1 MKFLTFDLFKQI
13 QPKNRL
19 VSLLHIWDYIPIMC
33 RNAQS
38 KNCITSKIL
47 CGTFIKAY
55 ISMAITTEIPMD
67 LTKQSDTGAVELPKD
82 HNLEKNSAAR
92 LVAQYRPRIAGLL
105 VYFSYVLVALFIYA
119 GWKQRLQWPLTAES
133 GAGYLLGIIGAT
145 MMLLLL
151 LYPLRKHSRYLR
163 NMGPVKYWFRLHMLF
178 GVAGP
183 VLILFHSGFQLGS
196 LNSSI
201 ALFSMLLV
209 AGSGLI
215 GRYFYI
221 RIHHGLYGRKATLEE
236 LQQHSDLLKQSLSE
250 SLQTTPWIL
259 DRIKHFE
266 ARITPR
272 SGNLISSLWKLLSVG
287 IRTRLLFLM
296 FRITADSSLTPSGKR
311 QLVRHIGAHLSSIR
325 KMAEFHFYERLFSIW
340 HIVHLPLFLM
350 LILTGVVHVIAVHM
364 Y

>member
-1 MKFLTFDLFKQI
+1 
-13 QPKNRL
+13 
-19 VSLLHIWDYIPIMC
+19 
-33 RNAQS
+33 
-38 KNCITSKIL
+38 
-47 CGTFIKAY
+47 
-55 ISMAITTEIPMD
+55 MAMTITTEIAMEF
-67 LTKQSDTGAVELPKD
+67 TKQSASDAVEFPEDLNPG
-82 HNLEKNSAAR
+82 NYSAAR
-92 LVAQYRPRIAGLL
+92 LVSLYRPRIAGLL
-105 VYFSYVLVALFIYA
+105 VYFSYVFVALLIYA
-119 GWKQRLQWPLTAES
+119 GWQQRLEWPLTAES
-133 GAGYLLGIIGAT
+133 GAGYLLGIIGAS

-151 LYPLRKHSRYLR
+151 LYPLRKHNRHLR

-178 GVAGP
+178 GVMGP

-201 ALFSMLLV
+201 AMFSMLLV
-209 AGSGLI
+209 AGSGLV

-221 RIHHGLYGRKATLEE
+221 KIHHGLYGRKATLEE
-236 LQQHSDLLKQSLSE
+236 LQQHSDLLRQSLAE
-250 SLQTTPWIL
+250 NLQATPRIL

-266 ARITPR
+266 AHITPR
-272 SGNLISSLWKLLSVG
+272 SGNLIGSLWKLLSVG
-287 IRTRLLFLM
+287 IRTRLLFLR

-311 QLVRHIGAHLSSIR
+311 KLASYIGAHLSSIR

>member
-1 MKFLTFDLFKQI
+1 ME
-13 QPKNRL
+13 
-19 VSLLHIWDYIPIMC
+19 
-33 RNAQS
+33 
-38 KNCITSKIL
+38 
-47 CGTFIKAY
+47 
-55 ISMAITTEIPMD
+55 MAITTEIAMD
-67 LTKQSDTGAVELPKD
+67 LTKQTATGEGDLPED
-82 HNLEKNSAAR
+82 INPAHHSMAR
-92 LVAQYRPRIAGLL
+92 LVSLYRPRIAGFL
-105 VYFSYVLVALFIYA
+105 VYLSYVLVALFIYA
-119 GWKQRLQWPLTAES
+119 GWQKRLEWPLTAES

-151 LYPLRKHSRYLR
+151 LYPLRKHNRYLR
-163 NMGPVKYWFRLHMLF
+163 KMGPVKYWFRLHMLF
-178 GVAGP
+178 GVTGP

-236 LQQHSDLLKQSLSE
+236 LQQHSDLLRQSLSE
-250 SLQTTPWIL
+250 NLQATPGIL
-259 DRIKHFE
+259 DRIKRFE
-266 ARITPR
+266 AHIIPR
-272 SGNLISSLWKLLSVG
+272 SGNLIGSLWKLLSVG
-287 IRTRLLFLM
+287 IQTRLLFLI

-325 KMAEFHFYERLFSIW
+325 KLAEFHFYERLFSIW

-350 LILTGVVHVIAVHM
+350 LILTGVVHVIAVHV